1 LTPTESARLSDA
13 LLQTF
18 NHYGIPVTETNGNE
32 TKGETELSTSTT
44 KTETHAE
51 PLSAAEHI
59 VDTELRLVRVDKI
72 ASSTVNLHLVHELEI
87 TTRCEARAGNVVVV
101 RTLTDNATYN
111 TLELVTGRMAKINPG
126 DIIAGVL
133 GYRRALKG
141 FVGDVPETIKVG
153 DRLHLLNLGGLVGR
167 CVGHHHSLSGAIEVE
182 VIGMPVRAGQ
192 LLNISEG
199 AVEPQPQLNITT
211 PLVLVAGTCMN
222 SGKTYAATEIIK
234 HLTRAGYRVAG
245 AKLAGVACL
254 RDTLNMAD
262 HGAIKTLSF
271 LDCGFPST
279 VGLDDLAPMAKG
291 VISKLNESGPDCIV
305 IELGDGILGGY
316 GVNTIFND
324 RELMNAAAALVFC
337 ANDFVGAW
345 GGRELLANHGV
356 EIDVVSGPV
365 SDSQM
370 GMDYV
375 KRELGLDAAN
385 AVNGG
390 ERLGELIKARL
401 EERASTQAALDNS
414 RASSAPGSPVGT
426 TCL

>member
-1 LTPTESARLSDA
+1 MMQSSVETAASNTEQPAID
-13 LLQTF
+13 
-18 NHYGIPVTETNGNE
+18 
-32 TKGETELSTSTT
+32 
-44 KTETHAE
+44 
-51 PLSAAEHI
+51 
-59 VDTELRLVRVDKI
+59 LRLVRVDKI
-72 ASSTVNLHLVHELEI
+72 ASSTVNLHLDHEVEI
-87 TTRCEARAGNVVVV
+87 TTRCEARAGNVVII

-141 FVGDVPETIKVG
+141 FVGDVPETVKAG

-182 VIGMPVRAGQ
+182 VIGMPVREDRI
-192 LLNISEG
+192 LNIAEG
-199 AVEPQPQLNITT
+199 AVAPREDLDCRA
-211 PLVLVAGTCMN
+211 PLVVVAGTCMN

-234 HLTRAGYRVAG
+234 HLTRSGRRVAA

-254 RDTLNMAD
+254 RDTLNMED
-262 HGAIKTLSF
+262 HGAIKTMSF
-271 LDCGFPST
+271 LDCGLPST
-279 VGLDDLAPMAKG
+279 VGLTNLAPIAKG
-291 VISKLNESGPDCIV
+291 VISRLAESEPDCIV

-316 GVNTIFND
+316 GVDTIFGD
-324 RELMNAAAALVFC
+324 RELMEATAALVFC

-345 GGRELLANHGV
+345 GGRELLTSRGV
-356 EIDVVSGPV
+356 KIDVVSGPV

-370 GMDYV
+370 GADYV

-390 ERLGELIKARL
+390 ERLGSLIKTKLA
-401 EERASTQAALDNS
+401 EWSKK
-414 RASSAPGSPVGT
+414 
-426 TCL
+426 

>member
-1 LTPTESARLSDA
+1 MSTYTTKQYVSGR
-13 LLQTF
+13 
-18 NHYGIPVTETNGNE
+18 PVTED
-32 TKGETELSTSTT
+32 
-44 KTETHAE
+44 KTETE
-51 PLSAAEHI
+51 I
-59 VDTELRLVRVDKI
+59 RLVRVDKI
-72 ASSTVNLHLVHELEI
+72 ASSTVNLGLNHELEI
-87 TTRCEARAGNVVVV
+87 TTRCEARTGNVVVV

-141 FVGDVPETIKVG
+141 FVGDVPESIKTG

-167 CVGHHHSLSGAIEVE
+167 CVGHHHSLSNAIEVE
-182 VIGMPVRAGQ
+182 VIGMPFGDGRI
-192 LLNISEG
+192 LNIAEG
-199 AVEPQPQLNITT
+199 AVAPRETLESTA

-234 HLTRAGYRVAG
+234 HLTRAGHRVAA

-254 RDTLNMAD
+254 RDTLNMED
-262 HGAIKTLSF
+262 HGAIATMSF
-271 LDCGFPST
+271 LDCGLPST
-279 VGLDDLAPMAKG
+279 VGLADLAPMAKG
-291 VISKLNESGPDCIV
+291 VVSKLAENAPDCIV

-316 GVNTIFND
+316 GVETIFND
-324 RELMNAAAALVFC
+324 KELMKASAALVFC

-345 GGRELLANHGV
+345 GGRELLASHGV
-356 EIDVVSGPV
+356 KIDVISGPV

-370 GMDYV
+370 GADYV

-390 ERLGELIKARL
+390 EHLASLIKAKV
-401 EERASTQAALDNS
+401 QAWTA
-414 RASSAPGSPVGT
+414 R
-426 TCL
+426 